1 MLQSMRL
8 RRVRH
13 DLMMKNNNIAV
24 KGLGPTTWLHQ
35 TFQAFLKIE
44 VELICV
50 SDIGQ
55 SNSVIYTRFFSIIC
69 YWFGGGLAAQ
79 LC

>member
-1 MLQSMRL
+1 M
-8 RRVRH
+8 
-13 DLMMKNNNIAV
+13 AV
-24 KGLGPTTWLHQ
+24 KALGPTTWLHQ

-55 SNSVIYTRFFSIIC
+55 SNSVNIQDSFPLYVI
-69 YWFGGGLAAQ
+69 GLVVV
-79 LC
+79 